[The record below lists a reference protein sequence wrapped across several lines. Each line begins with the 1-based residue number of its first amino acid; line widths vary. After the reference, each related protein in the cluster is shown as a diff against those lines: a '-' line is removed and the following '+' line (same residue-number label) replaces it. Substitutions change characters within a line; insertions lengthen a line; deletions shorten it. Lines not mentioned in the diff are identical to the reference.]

1 MTSCLEDQV
10 CQDVVDHG
18 YGNSLHV
25 KLEMPSIYD

>member
-25 KLEMPSIYD
+25 KLEMAFVYD